1 MATAT
6 GQTNTLSLMDIMN
19 AKDPNGQIAKVA
31 EVLTRYN
38 PILEDIPFIEGNTE
52 TGNVITRR
60 SSFGSAE
67 WRRLNDGVGT
77 SVNRTTQVTETTGLM
92 EAYNE
97 VDKRLLRMAIDQG
110 AFMMNQARGQMEGM
124 AMQMAEA
131 IMYANVYKEPEK
143 FLGLIPRC
151 NEINTE
157 RFNGKPIVLDAG
169 GTSSGNLASILLVA
183 WGEDKVCGIYPKGSQ
198 GAGLQYEDLGEDTKT
213 LPNGKQYQIMRQ
225 HWTWEAGICV
235 TDYRYLLRIA
245 NIDTTDLAYDE
256 DKAKKLT
263 NLMIDAF
270 SYIPAG
276 GGTNLVAYAPREVWA
291 YISKIGNA
299 NVNRNM
305 STTVNDSSR
314 LVSNIAGV
322 PFRMVD
328 AMLPTEAKVS

>member
-6 GQTNTLSLMDIMN
+6 GYTNTLSLMDIMN

-60 SSFGSAE
+60 ASFGTAE

-77 SVNRTTQVTETTGLM
+77 SVNRTTQVTETTGLL

-97 VDKRLLRMAIDQG
+97 VDKRLLKMAIDEG
-110 AFMMNQARGQMEGM
+110 AFMLNQARGQMEGM
-124 AMQMAEA
+124 AMEMADA
-131 IMYANVYKEPEK
+131 IFYANSYEEPQK
-143 FLGLIPRC
+143 FLGLMPRC
-151 NEINTE
+151 NELNDE

-169 GTSSGNLASILLVA
+169 GTSSGSLASILLVA
-183 WGEDKVCGIYPKGSQ
+183 WGEDKVCGIYPKGAQ
-198 GAGLQYEDLGEDTKT
+198 GAGLQYEDLGEHTKT
-213 LPNGKQYQIMRQ
+213 LSNGKQYQIMRQ
-225 HWTWEAGICV
+225 HWTWEAGINV

-245 NIDTTDLAYDE
+245 NIDVSNLSYDE
-256 DKAKKLT
+256 TKAKALT

-291 YISKIGNA
+291 YVSKIGNA
-299 NVNRNM
+299 QVNRNM
-305 STTVNDSSR
+305 NTTVNDSSR
-314 LVSNIAGV
+314 LISNIAGV

-328 AMLPTEAKVS
+328 AMLATEAKVS

>member
-6 GQTNTLSLMDIMN
+6 GYSDTLTLMDIMT
-19 AKDPNGQIAKVA
+19 AKDPNGQIAKVV

-60 SSFGSAE
+60 SSFGTAE

-77 SVNRTTQVTETTGLM
+77 SVNRVTQVTETTGLL

-97 VDKRLLRMAIDQG
+97 VDKRLLDMAIDKG

-124 AMQMAEA
+124 AMEMASTL
-131 IMYANVYKEPEK
+131 MYGNSYEEPEK
-143 FLGLIPRC
+143 FLGFMPRT
-151 NEINTE
+151 NELNDE

-169 GTSSGNLASILLVA
+169 GTNSGSLASILLVA
-183 WGEDKVCGIYPKGSQ
+183 WGEDKVCGIYPKGAQ
-198 GAGLQYEDLGEDTKT
+198 GAGLQYQDLGEDTKT
-213 LPNGKQYQIMRQ
+213 LANGKQYQIMRQ
-225 HWTWEAGICV
+225 HWTWEAGLCV
-235 TDYRYLLRIA
+235 SDYRYLIRIA

-256 DKAKKLT
+256 DKAKALT

-276 GGTNLVAYAPREVWA
+276 GGDRLVAYAPREVWA

-305 STTVNDSSR
+305 NTTVNDTSR

-328 AMLPTEAKVS
+328 CMLATEAQVQ